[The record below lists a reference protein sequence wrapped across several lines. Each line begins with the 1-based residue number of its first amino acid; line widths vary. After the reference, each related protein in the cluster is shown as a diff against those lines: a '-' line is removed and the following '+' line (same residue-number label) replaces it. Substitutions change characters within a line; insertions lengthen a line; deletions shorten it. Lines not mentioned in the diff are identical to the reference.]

1 MRKHVTFF
9 VLGVQ
14 KGGTTTLQSMLNKH
28 PQVYLHP
35 SKEIHYFSLHYH
47 QGSEWYESHFLDA
60 GDDQFCGDITPY
72 YFFHPWCAQRIHAYQ
87 PDARLIVLLR
97 DPVQRTL
104 SGYFHSYR
112 LGLESLALPAALAAE
127 SSRLSGSAGALCA
140 PDGCHQSHQ
149 VHSYLSRS
157 LYVQQL
163 KAYERYFS
171 ASQLLILRSEDLF
184 EQPSKVWRALQL
196 FLDVELIPI
205 PAEIQIRNA
214 GRGEAAFVTEDVLS
228 RLRCS
233 LEPTYRALEMRYGI
247 RW

>member
-14 KGGTTTLQSMLNKH
+14 KGGTTTVQSLLAEH
-28 PQVYLHP
+28 PQVCLHP
-35 SKEIHYFSLHYH
+35 SKEIHYFSLHYYR
-47 QGSEWYESHFLDA
+47 GAEWYESHFLDA
-60 GDDQFCGDITPY
+60 GDDQICGDITPY

-104 SGYFHSYR
+104 SGYFHSHR
-112 LGLESLALPAALAAE
+112 LELETLDLADALMAE
-127 SSRLSGSAGALCA
+127 SSRLAGSDSVLFAA
-140 PDGCHQSHQ
+140 DGIHRSHQ

-163 KAYERYFS
+163 KTYERYFPS
-171 ASQLLILRSEDLF
+171 SQLLLLRSEDLF
-184 EQPSKVWRALQL
+184 EQPSRVWRSLQL
-196 FLDVELIPI
+196 FLGLEPI
-205 PAEIQIRNA
+205 SMPAEIRNRNA
-214 GRGEAAFVTEDVLS
+214 GRGESSAVSQDVLC
-228 RLRCS
+228 RLNQT
-233 LEPTYRALEMRYGI
+233 LQPTYQAMEMRYGI